1 MSLFHGKFCADR
13 VARSYTRAVVEV
25 LVSETQVRL
34 ELTGWDRLWALKNNL
49 VFPVEGVRSVYAEPD
64 PQPPW
69 REEPLAWMRA
79 GVSVPYVV
87 QAGTFT
93 KRGARE
99 FWCIHYTGRGVVFE
113 LDGLFYT
120 RIVVDVRDPEAV
132 VQRVRAAR
140 WGRPEVGV

>member
-1 MSLFHGKFCADR
+1 MSLFHTRFCADR
-13 VARSYTRAVVEV
+13 VAHGYTRAVVEV
-25 LVSETQVRL
+25 MVGETQVRL

-49 VFPVEGVRSVYAEPD
+49 VFPLESVYNVYAD
-64 PQPPW
+64 PAATRPNGFRLPGTSF
-69 REEPLAWMRA
+69 PGFIL
-79 GVSVPYVV
+79 
-87 QAGTFT
+87 AGTYVGET
-93 KRGARE
+93 RE